1 MECLSNLLD
10 RKAALEP
17 GWGGPGEIKPMLDD
31 GVEPGPGEEGADRLA
46 DEWYIRR
53 LLMLEETV
61 VKRGRDGHNRDGRGS
76 GVRKGMGGGAGA
88 GRDHKGWRR
97 GGNVCEENFIA

>member
-1 MECLSNLLD
+1 MECLSDLLD

-17 GWGGPGEIKPMLDD
+17 GWRGPGETKPMLDD

-76 GVRKGMGGGAGA
+76 GGQERD
-88 GRDHKGWRR
+88 GRGSW
-97 GGNVCEENFIA
+97 GC

>member
-17 GWGGPGEIKPMLDD
+17 GWGGPGETKPLLDD

-46 DEWYIRR
+46 DKWYIR
-53 LLMLEETV
+53 
-61 VKRGRDGHNRDGRGS
+61 
-76 GVRKGMGGGAGA
+76 
-88 GRDHKGWRR
+88 
-97 GGNVCEENFIA
+97 